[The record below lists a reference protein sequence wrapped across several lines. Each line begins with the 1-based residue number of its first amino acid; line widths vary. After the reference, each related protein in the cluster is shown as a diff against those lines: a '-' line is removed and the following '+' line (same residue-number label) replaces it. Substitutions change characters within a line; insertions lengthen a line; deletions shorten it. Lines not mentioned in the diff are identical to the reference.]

1 MKWRLFLIPLS
12 RRICEALY
20 EQTRSASLPSAVT
33 GDISYL
39 KLDGYGARDSVE
51 NMCALI
57 QFLLDNRWEEQVVDK
72 FIDLRKAKP
81 EWPAKLKDQVRA
93 CPGCTA
99 VRCSAQL
106 KSLMSVH
113 SRTRNTYTTC
123 GCS

>member
-12 RRICEALY
+12 NRICEALY
-20 EQTRSASLPSAVT
+20 ERTRSTSLPSAVT

-57 QFLLDNRWEEQVVDK
+57 QFLLDHRWEEQVVDN
-72 FIDLRKAKP
+72 FINSRKEKP
-81 EWPAKLKDQVRA
+81 EWPAKLKDKVSA
-93 CPGCTA
+93 CGNTAA
-99 VRCSAQL
+99 VRRGMQL
-106 KSLMSVH
+106 KSLVLNSH
-113 SRTRNTYTTC
+113 SRNTYTTC

>member
-12 RRICEALY
+12 NRICEALY
-20 EQTRSASLPSAVT
+20 EQTRSTSLPSAVT

-57 QFLLDNRWEEQVVDK
+57 QFLLDHRWEEQVVDN
-72 FIDLRKAKP
+72 FINSRKEKP
-81 EWPAKLKDQVRA
+81 EWPAKLKDKVSTCVNTA
-93 CPGCTA
+93 A
-99 VRCSAQL
+99 VRRGAQL
-106 KSLMSVH
+106 KSLVLI
-113 SRTRNTYTTC
+113 SRSHNTYTTC